1 MLFLNIIYNIQTN
14 CISGADSGFIFF
26 EGEVVELLWI
36 QHFSS
41 QIPGGMGERLIIP
54 TPPDLDRP
62 MYLNRHAYLYLLLVN
77 SQYASIICSLSL
89 PRMLILFYHR
99 AVFKKK
105 KFKCY
110 FLKIIV
116 CLWWH
121 KLCEFNFCNTTPFNI
136 LIWSHP
142 ENL

>member
-1 MLFLNIIYNIQTN
+1 MHFRCGFRIYIFRRVRLSNFYEYNI
-14 CISGADSGFIFF
+14 FLRKFP
-26 EGEVVELLWI
+26 EGWVCGL
-36 QHFSS
+36 S
-41 QIPGGMGERLIIP
+41 PP
-54 TPPDLDRP
+54 PPPPPDLDRP

-105 KFKCY
+105 NFKCY